1 MARVLMFVGKGGVGK
16 TTLSTATAL
25 ASRGKRLLISTDQA
39 PSLSDLLSVD
49 VRDRKVEVER
59 GLWAMELSMSKVLE
73 MWKEEFGE
81 EVYQVARAVADVDRG
96 ILDYIGT
103 APGIDEEFM
112 LYFVMKEA
120 RSGNYDFVVW
130 DSAPAGHTFRLLRM
144 PILFVDHLNRAAKL
158 YAKLR
163 KPLTEEGKRSI
174 LSIVESW
181 KSLAEEIF
189 SFLRGIEFVAVTIPE
204 RLGVEQLKRI
214 KRDFEAEGLRIKLLI
229 VNFVI
234 KDTSCEFLRRR
245 MESQRRYLEELRGL
259 GLKVMELPMYST
271 ELRGRNLLVKIGQEI
286 LERMSRT

>member
-1 MARVLMFVGKGGVGK
+1 MTRVLMFVGKGGVGK

-25 ASRGKRLLISTDQA
+25 ASSGKRLLISTDQA
-39 PSLSDLLSVD
+39 PSLSDLLTTD
-49 VRDRKVEVER
+49 VRDEKVEVEK
-59 GLWAMELSMSKVLE
+59 GLWAMELSLSKVLD
-73 MWKEEFGE
+73 MWKNEFGE
-81 EVYQVARAVADVDRG
+81 EVYQVARAVADVDRS

-120 RSGNYDFVVW
+120 RSGNYDLVVW

-163 KPLTEEGKRSI
+163 KPLTEEGRRSV

-181 KSLAEEIF
+181 RFLAEEIF
-189 SFLRGIEFVAVTIPE
+189 SFLKDIEFVAVTIPE

-214 KRDFEAEGLRIKLLI
+214 KRDFEKEGLRIKLLI

-234 KDTSCEFLRRR
+234 EDASCAFLRKR
-245 MESQRRYLEELRGL
+245 MEVQRKYLRELRNL
-259 GLKVMELPMYST
+259 GLKVMELPMYCT
-271 ELRGRNLLVKIGQEI
+271 ELRDNNLLMRIGSEI
-286 LERMSRT
+286 LKNL